1 MQEVLTY
8 FDTIPTPV
16 RTLLLVSGIL
26 FFLIL
31 ESGVPLFRFDYKK
44 GKHAAVNIT
53 FTLITLVVNL
63 IGAGLIVAAVNY
75 NETHGTGILQ
85 MVQLPLWLYIL
96 TGLILL
102 DFIGAGIIHW
112 LEHKVRWMWRFHII
126 HHTDTYVDVTS
137 GLRHHPGENILR
149 LLFTSLAVFIV
160 GPSFGL
166 VMLYQ
171 TISAFFAHLTHA
183 NIKMPL
189 VVDYVLS
196 FIFVTPHFH
205 KVHHHYVLPYTDTN
219 YGNIFS
225 FWDHLFGTAVYEK
238 DLDSLVYGIDTHFKT
253 EEHSSLKNLLLIP
266 FQPYRH
272 PVGRK

>member
-102 DFIGAGIIHW
+102 DFIGAWIIHW
-112 LEHKVRWMWRFHII
+112 LEH
-126 HHTDTYVDVTS
+126 
-137 GLRHHPGENILR
+137 
-149 LLFTSLAVFIV
+149 
-160 GPSFGL
+160 
-166 VMLYQ
+166 
-171 TISAFFAHLTHA
+171 
-183 NIKMPL
+183 
-189 VVDYVLS
+189 
-196 FIFVTPHFH
+196 
-205 KVHHHYVLPYTDTN
+205 
-219 YGNIFS
+219 
-225 FWDHLFGTAVYEK
+225 
-238 DLDSLVYGIDTHFKT
+238 
-253 EEHSSLKNLLLIP
+253 
-266 FQPYRH
+266 
-272 PVGRK
+272 

>member
-1 MQEVLTY
+1 MQEVLAY

-44 GKHAAVNIT
+44 GKHAAVNII

-63 IGAGLIVAAVNY
+63 IGAGLIVAAVTY
-75 NETHGTGILQ
+75 NDTHGTGILR

-102 DFIGAGIIHW
+102 DFIGAWIIHW
-112 LEHKVRWMWRFHII
+112 LEHRIRWMWRFHII
-126 HHTDTYVDVTS
+126 HHSDVHVDVTS

-160 GPSFGL
+160 GPTFGL

-171 TISAFFAHLTHA
+171 TISAFFAHLP
-183 NIKMPL
+183 MR
-189 VVDYVLS
+189 
-196 FIFVTPHFH
+196 IFVC
-205 KVHHHYVLPYTDTN
+205 L
-219 YGNIFS
+219 
-225 FWDHLFGTAVYEK
+225 
-238 DLDSLVYGIDTHFKT
+238 
-253 EEHSSLKNLLLIP
+253 
-266 FQPYRH
+266 
-272 PVGRK
+272 